1 LPGYRAT
8 GSLNETWPTAGTES
22 RIHSAAMT
30 RWYEA
35 LIIAT
40 SSSVSLPL
48 LFQQIDIALKN
59 QWFRQNRNFLS
70 VSLTY

>member
-1 LPGYRAT
+1 MTVTRI
-8 GSLNETWPTAGTES
+8 AGAFLLLTVLGTLLLAFMASE
-22 RIHSAAMT
+22 RGNMPLCWFLA
-30 RWYEA
+30 
-35 LIIAT
+35 
-40 SSSVSLPL
+40 L